1 MPIFSSL
8 EEVTWNSLFNSRFSN
23 GIKKEEENLSI
34 KILKIPMYQR
44 AYVWDNLKV
53 SSLLSSI
60 MSSLMALKSYYFLG
74 NIVLCKEDQTSNYG
88 NFFIVDGQQRITTL
102 TIIISTIR
110 FIARIK
116 KYETVE
122 TKCDQ
127 FLEDDERDRRDRKLA
142 ETAFRL
148 CLPVSQIVFTL

>member
-1 MPIFSSL
+1 
-8 EEVTWNSLFNSRFSN
+8 
-23 GIKKEEENLSI
+23 
-34 KILKIPMYQR
+34 
-44 AYVWDNLKV
+44 
-53 SSLLSSI
+53 

-127 FLEDDERDRRDRKLA
+127 FLEDDERDRRDRKLT

-148 CLPVSQIVFTL
+148 CLPVSQIIFIL